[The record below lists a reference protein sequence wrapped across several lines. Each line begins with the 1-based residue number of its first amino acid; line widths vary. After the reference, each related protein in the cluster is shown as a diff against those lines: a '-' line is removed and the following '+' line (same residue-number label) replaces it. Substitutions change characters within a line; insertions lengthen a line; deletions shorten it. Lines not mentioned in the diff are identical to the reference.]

1 MFCNYRIKMLIFSLT
16 KQNYEPSNFSRIQH
30 FENTSKKR
38 NKSNDKLNLLEIYL
52 KFRIVIAF

>member
-16 KQNYEPSNFSRIQH
+16 KQNYEPSNFSGIQH